1 MLSSTSKRTVALI
14 QRKVILMKEKK
25 MCVVTTH
32 SMKDISV
39 KPVAMSCSR
48 WKGAS
53 DIGFVDVES
62 GNEDML
68 KEVIATVGPV
78 SIAIDASHESFQ
90 FYSHGVYHDHECSSG
105 QCQIIFKIIQ

>member
-1 MLSSTSKRTVALI
+1 MVALI
-14 QRKVILMKEKK
+14 QKKVILMRERK
-25 MCVVTTH
+25 MCVATIL
-32 SMKDISV
+32 SMNNISV

-105 QCQIIFKIIQ
+105 QCQIIFKIISTF